1 MVNRR
6 RIVEDKRVHLEDAL
20 DLIPQ
25 RGCSLAFGGVTLYRR
40 PMSFAFGL
48 LKRALETGFPRDI
61 DLLCFTAGLES
72 DILIGAELVRSLRT
86 CYCGLE
92 VFGLA
97 PNFTTAAGKGSVKII
112 EESEASIAL
121 GLRAA
126 MAGVGFMPSP
136 AWQGTDLLN
145 LRKDVKSVEDPYT
158 GERLTA
164 FPALRAEYAVLHAL
178 EADPF
183 GNALIGGNQG
193 VDRELALLADIV
205 ILTVEKVV
213 ESLTKADIVGTFVD
227 AIVEIPN
234 GAWPSSCHPSYP
246 LDGLAILEYTEK
258 AGTDAYDELLG
269 KWLARV

>member
-1 MVNRR
+1 MTNQRQV
-6 RIVEDKRVHLEDAL
+6 VDDKRVPLEAAL

-25 RGCSLAFGGVTLYRR
+25 RGCSLAFGGITLYRR
-40 PMSFAFGL
+40 PMSFALGL
-48 LKRALETGFPRDI
+48 LKRALETGSPTDL

-72 DILIGAELVRSLRT
+72 DILIGAGLVRSLRT

-97 PNFTTAAGKGSVKII
+97 PNFTTAAGKGSIQII

-136 AWQGTDLLN
+136 AWQGTDMLA

-164 FPALRAEYAVLHAL
+164 FPALRAEYAVVHAL

-183 GNALIGGNQG
+183 GNARIGDNQG
-193 VDRELALLADIV
+193 VDRELALLADTV

-213 ESLTKADIVGTFVD
+213 DNLTKADIVGSFVD
-227 AIVEIPN
+227 AIVELPH
-234 GAWPSSCHPSYP
+234 GAWPSSCHPCYP
-246 LDGLAILEYTEK
+246 MDGLAILEYTEK
-258 AGTDAYDELLG
+258 AGTDTYHELLAD
-269 KWLARV
+269 WLERV